1 MAILPWNL
9 RLDPVSLDSY
19 SIADEDNALAY
30 YPYPSSIQQR
40 LITQRA
46 DAFNKWND
54 TFSKINDWKEFI
66 ESHPDAYTQFMKDEI
81 NSRRKYDNDQ
91 IISLK

>member
-54 TFSKINDWKEFI
+54 TF
-66 ESHPDAYTQFMKDEI
+66 
-81 NSRRKYDNDQ
+81 
-91 IISLK
+91 